1 MPVKCFW
8 QPDEK
13 SDEGQAGAVWSPER
27 RGTATQ
33 EEETDS
39 KSEKEDDGPSVF
51 RKRKVAF
58 RFSYDG
64 TKYNGLQRS
73 PVPAGKVTIEDVVFD
88 AMLRTKIVDDIG
100 TAEYIAGG
108 RTDKERFNR
117 KITAKTTIYTTTHG
131 SLSQEESKLAE
142 PAIKHTKY
150 SIKNMQ
156 LMFIDII

>member
-1 MPVKCFW
+1 MKVKLAQSGLQNDEE
-8 QPDEK
+8 QPPK
-13 SDEGQAGAVWSPER
+13 KKKRIQ
-27 RGTATQ
+27 
-33 EEETDS
+33 

-108 RTDKERFNR
+108 RTDKERFNQ
-117 KITAKTTIYTTTHG
+117 KITAKLSIYTTTHG
-131 SLSQEESKLAE
+131 SLFSKRV
-142 PAIKHTKY
+142 
-150 SIKNMQ
+150 
-156 LMFIDII
+156 